1 MMFLV
6 DLGVDSMVSK
16 ILETLDLQ
24 ELLVFLVIQL
34 ELVLVLQDI
43 QKQ

>member
-1 MMFLV
+1 MFLV

-34 ELVLVLQDI
+34 ELVLVLQGI